1 MADHHVDEPPN
12 KRAKMIRDPF
22 QGPSATTDFSNV
34 DMFDL
39 EKDLPDELMS
49 SWGEQPGITGPKPPA
64 QGPGPGGQMAQQLN
78 GDDPTAAMQR
88 QINNHLLQANKSGL
102 VGHNNPL
109 GLSSLGS
116 KSPNL
121 QSPPNVSVSKDMMG
135 GMHQQLI
142 TNTSHPSQLHS
153 SMPMSSIQA
162 GMNVTNVGGNMVV
175 TNSNMSGANM
185 LSGGIINNVNKQLPT
200 LMGNNHHATQ
210 QQHPH
215 AQAMQNGPLSGRV
228 GVGGV
233 GVGVGMQAPMRTG
246 LAHGHAAHHAAHGH
260 AHGHRMSAPG
270 GGGHP
275 LAPYH
280 PVYGQSAAGGGAAQR
295 AAGVRFGPPPETGGG
310 AAQAVP
316 PAPSPQTPGAPAGG
330 QSQPQAAT
338 QAATAQPPQQPN
350 SGSIADPEKRKLIQ
364 QQLVLLLHA
373 HKCQRRESQS
383 NGDTWQCTL
392 PHCKTMKGVLN
403 HMMSCQAGKN
413 CVVPHC
419 SSSRQ
424 IINHWKHCNKNDCP
438 VCLPL
443 KQADRTRTNTMNAAA
458 AAAVSHASTG
468 AVAGAAP
475 ANVPP
480 APQPNTLPPVNPLQ
494 AGVATTAP
502 PSNAGV
508 VGGGVGVGGVGAVGG
523 GVGGVGG
530 VGAAGAG

>member
-22 QGPSATTDFSNV
+22 QGPSDTAVDGFSNL

-39 EKDLPDELMS
+39 EKDLPDELMAG
-49 SWGEQPGITGPKPPA
+49 SWGEQPGVTGPKPPA
-64 QGPGPGGQMAQQLN
+64 QGPGPGPQMAPQQQLN
-78 GDDPTAAMQR
+78 GDDPTAAMHR
-88 QINNHLLQANKSGL
+88 HINSHLIQQGNKSGL

-109 GLSSLGS
+109 GLGTLGS

-121 QSPPNVSVSKDMMG
+121 QSPPNVNVSKDLMG
-135 GMHQQLI
+135 NLHPQLMP
-142 TNTSHPSQLHS
+142 NTSHPNQLHS
-153 SMPMSSIQA
+153 NMPMSSIQG
-162 GMNVTNVGGNMVV
+162 GMNVTNVGGNMIV
-175 TNSNMSGANM
+175 TNSNMSGAGM
-185 LSGGIINNVNKQLPT
+185 LGGGIINNVNKLST
-200 LMGNNHHATQ
+200 LVTNNHHPSAPH
-210 QQHPH
+210 HPH
-215 AQAMQNGPLSGRV
+215 TQLSQVMQNGPLGGR
-228 GVGGV
+228 V
-233 GVGVGMQAPMRTG
+233 GVGVGMRGG
-246 LAHGHAAHHAAHGH
+246 LQHVG
-260 AHGHRMSAPG
+260 RMTAPG

-280 PVYGQSAAGGGAAQR
+280 PTYAQSPPAR
-295 AAGVRFGPPPETGGG
+295 CPPGVRFGPPDAGAPAGG
-310 AAQAVP
+310 AAPAVP

-338 QAATAQPPQQPN
+338 QSAAPP

-383 NGDTWQCTL
+383 QNGETWQCTL

-413 CVVPHC
+413 CAIPHC

-443 KQADRTRTNTMNAAA
+443 KQADRRSSTMNPI
-458 AAAVSHASTG
+458 VSHA
-468 AVAGAAP
+468 
-475 ANVPP
+475 
-480 APQPNTLPPVNPLQ
+480 
-494 AGVATTAP
+494 TT
-502 PSNAGV
+502 
-508 VGGGVGVGGVGAVGG
+508 GAVGG
-523 GVGGVGG
+523 GPTGGAAAVAGTGGAGPLSAPLSGGVGG
-530 VGAAGAG
+530 VAG

>member
-22 QGPSATTDFSNV
+22 QGPSDTADGFSNL

-39 EKDLPDELMS
+39 EKDLPDELMAG
-49 SWGEQPGITGPKPPA
+49 SWGEQPGVTGPKPPA
-64 QGPGPGGQMAQQLN
+64 QGPGPGAQMAPQQQLN
-78 GDDPTAAMQR
+78 GDDPAAAMHR
-88 QINNHLLQANKSGL
+88 QINNHLIQQGKSGL

-109 GLSSLGS
+109 GLGTLGS

-121 QSPPNVSVSKDMMG
+121 QSPPNVSVSKDLMG
-135 GMHQQLI
+135 SLHPQLMP
-142 TNTSHPSQLHS
+142 NTSHPNQLHS
-153 SMPMSSIQA
+153 NMPMSSIQG
-162 GMNVTNVGGNMVV
+162 GMNVANVGGNMIV
-175 TNSNMSGANM
+175 TNSNMTGAGM
-185 LSGGIINNVNKQLPT
+185 LGSGIINNVNKQLPT
-200 LMGNNHHATQ
+200 LMTNNHHGSAPH
-210 QQHPH
+210 HPH
-215 AQAMQNGPLSGRV
+215 AQVMQNGPLGGRV
-228 GVGGV
+228 GVGV
-233 GVGVGMQAPMRTG
+233 GVGVGMQAGGMRAA
-246 LAHGHAAHHAAHGH
+246 LQHHG
-260 AHGHRMSAPG
+260 RMAAPG

-280 PVYGQSAAGGGAAQR
+280 PTYGQSPPAR
-295 AAGVRFGPPPETGGG
+295 CPPGVRFGPPDAGAPPAGG
-310 AAQAVP
+310 AAPAVP

-338 QAATAQPPQQPN
+338 QAAAPP

-383 NGDTWQCTL
+383 QNGETWQCTL

-413 CVVPHC
+413 CSVPHC

-443 KQADRTRTNTMNAAA
+443 KQADRTRINPINPI
-458 AAAVSHASTG
+458 VS
-468 AVAGAAP
+468 
-475 ANVPP
+475 
-480 APQPNTLPPVNPLQ
+480 
-494 AGVATTAP
+494 
-502 PSNAGV
+502 
-508 VGGGVGVGGVGAVGG
+508 
-523 GVGGVGG
+523 
-530 VGAAGAG
+530 GAAGGGGRRRAGRAARAASAVRSSLGGRARPRRAT